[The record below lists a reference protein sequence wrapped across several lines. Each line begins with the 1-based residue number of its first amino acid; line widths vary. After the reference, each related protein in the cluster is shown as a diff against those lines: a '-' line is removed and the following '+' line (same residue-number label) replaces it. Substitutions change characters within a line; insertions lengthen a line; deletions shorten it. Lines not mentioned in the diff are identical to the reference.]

1 MSRAHRWDVKLS
13 PYLYVAPYF
22 LIFGVFVLF
31 PLLYTGWVSLH
42 ERTLL
47 EEGGGTW
54 AGLDNYARLLFEDP
68 YFWNA
73 MGNTLSLW
81 LLTTVPQIVLALAIA
96 NLLNHRIRSR
106 TLFRMGVLLPNV
118 TSVAAVTL
126 IFAQLFGRDFGLVNW
141 VLGIFGAGEI
151 DWQAG
156 TASSHVAIAVMVV
169 WRWTGYHALIF
180 LAGMQ
185 AIPRSVYEAATIDGA
200 GAWQQFR
207 SITLPMLRPV
217 LIFSTIIYGL
227 LLLVPISIGIA
238 ILRSGLWDIDVII
251 RRTLIYSVLMAL
263 LALIYVGSILILQTL
278 LRPLIGT
285 EMQLVTVASTL
296 AIAALFQPL
305 RRRVQRAIDRRFYRR
320 KYDAQKTL
328 VAFSSRLREETDLDR
343 LVGDVVDV
351 VEVNLQPAHVSLW
364 LSEPEGRL

>member
-22 LIFGVFVLF
+22 LIFGVFALF

-42 ERTLL
+42 ERSLL

-54 AGLDNYARLLFEDP
+54 AGLDNYARLLFDDP

-96 NLLNHRIRSR
+96 NLLNHRIRAR
-106 TLFRMGVLLPNV
+106 TVFRMGVLLPNV

-126 IFAQLFGRDFGLVNW
+126 IFAQLFGRDFGLINW
-141 VLGIFGAGEI
+141 VLGVFGAGEI
-151 DWQAG
+151 DWHAG

-185 AIPRSVYEAATIDGA
+185 AIPRGVYEAATIDGA

-217 LIFSTIIYGL
+217 LIFSTIIATTGNMRLLAEPLLFAPGAGAHTGGSDRQFQTVALYLYEQGFQLFEFGYASAIAWL
-227 LLLVPISIGIA
+227 LLA
-238 ILRSGLWDIDVII
+238 
-251 RRTLIYSVLMAL
+251 A
-263 LALIYVGSILILQTL
+263 TL
-278 LRPLIGT
+278 LVTGVNYLITRRIRT
-285 EMQLVTVASTL
+285 E
-296 AIAALFQPL
+296 
-305 RRRVQRAIDRRFYRR
+305 
-320 KYDAQKTL
+320 
-328 VAFSSRLREETDLDR
+328 
-343 LVGDVVDV
+343 
-351 VEVNLQPAHVSLW
+351 
-364 LSEPEGRL
+364 